1 MPSELILSGMLL
13 VKKLRNLTLK
23 SKVVS
28 ECGGLILAL
37 WRL

>member
-28 ECGGLILAL
+28 EFGYAVA
-37 WRL
+37 